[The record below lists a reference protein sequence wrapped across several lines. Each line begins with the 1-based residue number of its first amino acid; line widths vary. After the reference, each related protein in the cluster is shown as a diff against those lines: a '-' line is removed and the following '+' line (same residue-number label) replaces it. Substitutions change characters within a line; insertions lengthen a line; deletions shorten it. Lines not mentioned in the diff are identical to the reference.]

1 MAILAATG
9 TFEEGFAFF
18 ETAGEKFFDGVSRGY
33 AGGLER
39 FFGARVEI
47 CSDVRDL
54 VFRGGQ
60 WGHAFVR
67 AAVFNDFADEV
78 AIDVVGENCGAD
90 QVGAAGAS
98 GVKRSDGCR

>member
-1 MAILAATG
+1 VCFEFDGGIFLGDAGEIAVGRMAILAATG

-33 AGGLER
+33 AGGLQR
-39 FFGARVEI
+39 FFGARVEV
-47 CSDVRDL
+47 CGDVRDL

-67 AAVFNDFADEV
+67 AAVF
-78 AIDVVGENCGAD
+78 
-90 QVGAAGAS
+90 
-98 GVKRSDGCR
+98 K